1 MFPNRSMQ
9 EINDSELWEEMQKG
23 DRMSFSLLYDRHV
36 DFLHNYSKQ
45 YKLPDAHIQDCIQE
59 LFIDV
64 WNKRKGLAKV
74 QIPKIYL
81 LTSLKRRLL
90 KQKKKNEKSE
100 SIEDKEIFEIELSH
114 ESKLIFAETNES
126 QIAQL
131 NKAIESLSPREREA
145 LFLVYFENL
154 PYEQAAIVMDVKV
167 KTMYNFVHM
176 AVNNLRKKLKGN
188 DALLFFVSIA
198 FSSIKQ

>member
-1 MFPNRSMQ
+1 MQ

-23 DRMSFSLLYDRHV
+23 DKMSFSLLYDRHV

-45 YKLPDAHIQDCIQE
+45 YKLPDSHIQDCIQE

-64 WNKRKGLAKV
+64 WNKRANLAKV

-90 KQKKKNEKSE
+90 KQKKKNEKLE
-100 SIEDKEIFEIELSH
+100 SIEDKEIFDIELSH
-114 ESKLIFAETNES
+114 ESKIIFAETSEA
-126 QIAQL
+126 QIKQL
-131 NKAIESLSPREREA
+131 NKAIQTLSPREREA
-145 LFLVYFENL
+145 LYLVYFEDL

-167 KTMYNFVHM
+167 KTMYNFIHM
-176 AVNNLRKKLKGN
+176 AVNNLRKKLKN
-188 DALLFFVSIA
+188 KEKLLFWASIA
-198 FSSIKQ
+198 FYSIKQ